1 MKPPPFDY
9 SRPETLDDALA
20 TLHEV
25 GDEGKVLAGGQSL
38 IPLLAFRMARPG
50 HLIDIN
56 RIQGLDGIH
65 LNGSGTLT
73 IGALATHRSIELHR
87 DIGPRCPAIGEAVSQ
102 IGHVAI
108 RNRGT
113 VGGSIAHADPAA
125 EWPALALLFDADL
138 RVRSHAGERT
148 LPARDMFVSY
158 MTTALATDELLV
170 EMQFRL
176 PRPEAGTAFVEV
188 SRRHGDF
195 AMAGAGAVIDIQDGL
210 VTDARIA
217 VMSAG
222 LTAVRAGEAEQML
235 VGQEATEQLTTNA
248 AQNIDSVIDPLDDV
262 HGPADYKRHL
272 AKVVT
277 RRALQTAA
285 ARARGESA

>member
-1 MKPPPFDY
+1 
-9 SRPETLDDALA
+9 
-20 TLHEV
+20 LHEV

-56 RIQGLDGIH
+56 RIEGLDGIG
-65 LNGSGTLT
+65 LNGDGILS
-73 IGALATHRSIELHR
+73 IGALATHRSVELH
-87 DIGPRCPAIGEAVSQ
+87 GELGSRCHAMREAVSQ

-125 EWPALALLFDADL
+125 EWPALALLFDAEIH
-138 RVRSHAGERT
+138 VRSRSGQRT
-148 LPARDMFVSY
+148 LPAREMFVSY
-158 MTTALATDELLV
+158 MTTALAPDELLV

-176 PRPEAGTAFVEV
+176 PSPGAGTAFVEV
-188 SRRHGDF
+188 ARRHGDF
-195 AMAGAGAVIDIQDGL
+195 AMAGAGAVLDVQDGV

-222 LTAVRAGEAEQML
+222 LTAVRAEEAERML
-235 VGQEATEQLTTNA
+235 VGQEATEELNRSA
-248 AQNIDSVIDPLDDV
+248 AENIESVIDPLDDV

-277 RRALQTAA
+277 RRALQAA
-285 ARARGESA
+285 GARARGEVA